1 MSEWNITPKYK
12 IEMAV
17 DKPKL
22 NVHYEKHLRQRYG
35 IILIY
40 KVIMALIWNIQHL
53 KMKEMPNTYVQ
64 CENVTAIKL
73 GFHLNNE
80 TIYIAEVLSILS
92 QLNILSHIRTALI
105 IK

>member
-1 MSEWNITPKYK
+1 
-12 IEMAV
+12 
-17 DKPKL
+17 
-22 NVHYEKHLRQRYG
+22 
-35 IILIY
+35 
-40 KVIMALIWNIQHL
+40 
-53 KMKEMPNTYVQ
+53 MPNTYVQ

-92 QLNILSHIRTALI
+92 QLNILSHIRTPLI

>member
-1 MSEWNITPKYK
+1 
-12 IEMAV
+12 MAL

-22 NVHYEKHLRQRYG
+22 NVHYEKHLCQRYG

-40 KVIMALIWNIQHL
+40 KVIMALVWNIQHL
-53 KMKEMPNTYVQ
+53 KMKEMTNTYVQ
-64 CENVTAIKL
+64 YENVTAIKL

-80 TIYIAEVLSILS
+80 TIYIGEVLSILF
-92 QLNILSHIRTALI
+92 QLNILSHIKTALI